1 MGNGFLSRFN
11 VIINYPKN
19 EMLLLPLKGKTFQ
32 TNIMN
37 FGFHAK
43 RDETG
48 QIKITGLYE
57 GSTAEQAGLRVGDTI
72 LRVAA
77 GDESGNTY
85 EEFTKIIAK
94 YVGYNFI
101 FKGTARKKK

>member
-1 MGNGFLSRFN
+1 
-11 VIINYPKN
+11 
-19 EMLLLPLKGKTFQ
+19 MLLLPLKGKTFQ

-77 GDESGNTY
+77 GDEAGNTY

-94 YVGYNFI
+94 YNTIQLYIQRDGKEEEITLTKSRLFPEVD
-101 FKGTARKKK
+101 RKN